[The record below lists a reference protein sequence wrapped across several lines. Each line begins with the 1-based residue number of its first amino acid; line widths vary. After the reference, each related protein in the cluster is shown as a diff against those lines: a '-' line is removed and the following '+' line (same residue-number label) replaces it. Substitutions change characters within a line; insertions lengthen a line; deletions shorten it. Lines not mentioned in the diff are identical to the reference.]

1 MGEVLEPGRIQLD
14 ETHVEGIADATG
26 PDDLVRQERAPQPRD
41 VALQARPGRV
51 GRPALPERL
60 LQPVRAH
67 LAPTGGDEHS
77 QELAALQPLD
87 RHERAPAPYLDR
99 TEHVEGDARHHVTI
113 VVVRSQAARDQAL
126 WRGGR

>member
-14 ETHVEGIADATG
+14 ETHVEGVAGATG

-51 GRPALPERL
+51 GRPALPQRL

-87 RHERAPAPYLDR
+87 RHERASAPYLDR
-99 TEHVEGDARHHVTI
+99 TEHVEGDARHHVHHCC
-113 VVVRSQAARDQAL
+113 RSVASRP
-126 WRGGR
+126 